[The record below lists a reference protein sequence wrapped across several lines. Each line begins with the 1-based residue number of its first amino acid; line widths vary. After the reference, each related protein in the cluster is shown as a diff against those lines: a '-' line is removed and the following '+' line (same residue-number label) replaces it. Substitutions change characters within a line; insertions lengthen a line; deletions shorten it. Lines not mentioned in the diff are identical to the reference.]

1 MAASPRNRTP
11 GRSKE
16 LPAQPEP
23 AAEPASSSEAPP
35 AASTIPERSKELF
48 AQPKPTAAPAV
59 AAAPAASAS
68 ASAAPASAAVRVRAE
83 GLSYHFD
90 IDTEPKQVLFDI
102 DFRLAPGEFVIL
114 TGPSGSGKTTL
125 LTLIG
130 ALRTAQSGKLEV
142 FGRNLIGLSADGQRE
157 IRRRTGF
164 IFQDHNLFDALTVA
178 QTLALAIHVGG
189 EPISKADG
197 QMRARALLS
206 ALGLEGYLDR
216 KPRALSGGQKQRVA
230 IARALINSPELI
242 LADEPTAAL
251 DTENAMLVI
260 NQLKQRA
267 RDGASVVLVTHDSRT
282 FPAADRIVDMVD
294 GRMTT

>member
-1 MAASPRNRTP
+1 MAAPPSSRIPK
-11 GRSKE
+11 RSRE
-16 LPAQPEP
+16 LFAPAEAEPAEPAEP
-23 AAEPASSSEAPP
+23 AAAVRK
-35 AASTIPERSKELF
+35 IPERSKELF
-48 AQPKPTAAPAV
+48 APPRPEPV
-59 AAAPAASAS
+59 RAASS
-68 ASAAPASAAVRVRAE
+68 LPARVRAE

-102 DFRLAPGEFVIL
+102 EFQLAPGEFVVL

-125 LTLIG
+125 LTLMG

-142 FGRNLIGLSADGQRE
+142 FGRDLIGLSADGQRE

-178 QTLALAIHVGG
+178 QTLALAVHVGG
-189 EPISKADG
+189 EPISKAQG
-197 QMRARALLS
+197 QARARELLS
-206 ALGLEGYLDR
+206 ALGLGDYLDR

-230 IARALINSPELI
+230 VARALINSPELI

-251 DTENAMLVI
+251 DTDNAMLVI
-260 NQLKQRA
+260 NLLKQRA
-267 RDGASVVLVTHDSRT
+267 REGASVVLVTHDSRT

-294 GRMTT
+294 GRMTK